1 MLCSH
6 KLWIQASY
14 PPHLKL
20 LNLNSNIP
28 IPKTKTQF
36 QRKSLDSRFDD
47 IDDDADGSG
56 LRKFALPSHVKS
68 ITSTSNPFVKHCLK
82 LKNSSSY
89 RHSHASALVVGT
101 TPISCTEMEKE
112 RKDNMKL
119 FNPVPLSPPIIL
131 IETYDLA
138 FQLPIGPYIQE
149 LMDLAQ
155 AIILKAIRMELDME
169 IYRYKESSQE
179 KTVIDCLLLLE
190 NAEIPEG
197 LDTHF
202 CHVIRIGSMVMKK
215 LSGVQ
220 SAESIEAIALMRFP
234 TSFLNL
240 TVDQNKSDSQSW
252 FPSTHRILV
261 LDGIQDPGNLG
272 TLIRSAMAF
281 QWLVFIVSKCLHSII
296 APDSVL
302 VNTQQDGIFLL
313 PGCCDPF
320 NEKALR
326 ASRGASFQLPIV
338 SGSWYHLQ
346 TLKDT
351 FNMKMLAG
359 HPDIDG
365 KLKKPFSLSQE
376 FVHSVAHVPSCL
388 VLGSEGRG
396 LSEKSQLKCEL
407 VSIPMTGKFESLN
420 VSVAG
425 GIFLYMLQP
434 KN

>member
-1 MLCSH
+1 MLCSY
-6 KLWIQASY
+6 KLWVQASY

-20 LNLNSNIP
+20 LNQNSNIP

-101 TPISCTEMEKE
+101 TPI
-112 RKDNMKL
+112 R
-119 FNPVPLSPPIIL
+119 
-131 IETYDLA
+131 
-138 FQLPIGPYIQE
+138 
-149 LMDLAQ
+149 
-155 AIILKAIRMELDME
+155 E

-179 KTVIDCLLLLE
+179 KTVIDYLLLLE

-197 LDTHF
+197 LDTHS
-202 CHVIRIGSMVMKK
+202 CHVVRIGSMVMKK

-281 QWLVFIVSKCLHSII
+281 QW
-296 APDSVL
+296 
-302 VNTQQDGIFLL
+302 DGIFLL

>member
-1 MLCSH
+1 MLCSY
-6 KLWIQASY
+6 KLWVQVSY

-20 LNLNSNIP
+20 LNQNSNIP

-101 TPISCTEMEKE
+101 TPI
-112 RKDNMKL
+112 R
-119 FNPVPLSPPIIL
+119 
-131 IETYDLA
+131 
-138 FQLPIGPYIQE
+138 
-149 LMDLAQ
+149 
-155 AIILKAIRMELDME
+155 E
-169 IYRYKESSQE
+169 IYSYKESSQE

-197 LDTHF
+197 LDTHS
-202 CHVIRIGSMVMKK
+202 CHVVRIGSMVMKK

-281 QWLVFIVSKCLHSII
+281 QWLVFIVLKCLHSII

-346 TLKDT
+346 TLKDA

-396 LSEKSQLKCEL
+396 LSKKSQLKCEL

>member
-1 MLCSH
+1 MVCSY
-6 KLWIQASY
+6 KLWVQASY

-20 LNLNSNIP
+20 LNQNSNIP

-36 QRKSLDSRFDD
+36 QRKSLDGRFDD

-101 TPISCTEMEKE
+101 TPI
-112 RKDNMKL
+112 R
-119 FNPVPLSPPIIL
+119 
-131 IETYDLA
+131 
-138 FQLPIGPYIQE
+138 
-149 LMDLAQ
+149 
-155 AIILKAIRMELDME
+155 E

-197 LDTHF
+197 LDTHS
-202 CHVIRIGSMVMKK
+202 CHVVRIGSMVMKK

-281 QWLVFIVSKCLHSII
+281 QW
-296 APDSVL
+296 
-302 VNTQQDGIFLL
+302 DGIFLL

-338 SGSWYHLQ
+338 SGSWNHLQ